1 METRPDSPEP
11 PQYTGPPDRP
21 PGVSCLASLTAIGGI
36 IVLLIGLMLLAIPAD
51 QIQPGAE
58 GLVGLSALLILAGAG
73 LSFAVAWGLWSL
85 KKWAW
90 YVSLTLEVLGIG
102 LYAIQLLSGTNTLAE
117 IIVSGIV
124 VYYLYRPHVRQA
136 FDLD

>member
-1 METRPDSPEP
+1 M
-11 PQYTGPPDRP
+11 
-21 PGVSCLASLTAIGGI
+21 SCLASLTAIGGI